1 MFGRVIIAVVGNSNS
16 GKTTAIETIIKGLT
30 KKGYTV
36 ASTKRIP
43 EPEFSIDTQ
52 GKDTWRHAK
61 AGANP
66 ILSVAP
72 NELSIIKKVD
82 TKKYTLFQIIAE
94 IPDEVDIII
103 IEGFKSLVGEKM
115 AIPKIVA
122 IRNIN
127 EVSTA
132 IERYNNI
139 LAFIG
144 NIPDGKV
151 GTDIPFVNVLNEP
164 EKLVDLVN
172 KKVEVLVERKRKQEE
187 KITINVNEK
196 MIPLG
201 SFVQNIVRNTVLGIV
216 SSLKGVNAEFTRDLT
231 KVKIIITT
239 DKQSK
244 PEKTGIT

>member
-122 IRNIN
+122 IKNID

-139 LAFIG
+139 VAFIG

-172 KKVEVLVERKRKQEE
+172 KKVEVLVERKRKREE

-201 SFVQNIVRNTVLGIV
+201 SFVQNIVRNTVLGMV
-216 SSLKGVNAEFTRDLT
+216 SSLKGVDAEFTRDLT

-244 PEKTGIT
+244 PEKIGIT